1 MRSITPNIGQRRLLG
16 ALRARGF
23 RIQRWRVRNCIR
35 RQDPLGTA
43 LRWSTPVYRRKYSVP
58 TPNALWHID
67 GNHKLTRY
75 RFVVHCCVDGYS
87 RVIVYATL
95 TDNNRADTVLELFI
109 KGVQEFGLPSRVRS
123 DHGLENVGVAQY
135 MLENR
140 GLDRGSIITG
150 SSVHNCRVE
159 RAHRDV
165 YAGVLCHFANIFSGM
180 EDMGLLDPLNEVHL
194 FSLHFVY
201 TPRINRALQHF
212 TGQWNNHPVS
222 GEHQLSPLQ
231 IFASGILE
239 NIHSGYSGVESILH
253 PNQIPLYGFDPD
265 GPFPLDDDD
274 YQVSIPAVDVQLTP
288 QQLHILEV
296 SCHHLNDDGEHGR
309 TQYLRCID
317 ILRNQFNL

>member
-1 MRSITPNIGQRRLLG
+1 M
-16 ALRARGF
+16 
-23 RIQRWRVRNCIR
+23 
-35 RQDPLGTA
+35 
-43 LRWSTPVYRRKYSVP
+43 
-58 TPNALWHID
+58 
-67 GNHKLTRY
+67 
-75 RFVVHCCVDGYS
+75 
-87 RVIVYATL
+87 YATL

-150 SSVHNCRVE
+150 SSVHNC
-159 RAHRDV
+159 
-165 YAGVLCHFANIFSGM
+165 LCHFANIFSGM

-222 GEHQLSPLQ
+222 SEHQLSLLQ

-239 NIHSGYSGVESILH
+239 NMHSGYSRVESILH

-274 YQVSIPAVDVQLTP
+274 YQVSIPAVEVQLTP
-288 QQLHILEV
+288 QQLHIVEV
-296 SCHHLNDDGEHGR
+296 SCHPLNDDGEHGR

-317 ILRNQFNL
+317 ILRNQFNI